1 MAAKKTTKK
10 PGRARSQASAAT
22 DVALGNLL
30 FGEGAQVIPAFEPPK
45 KVTVPSSPRGG
56 QTTISESVNSVT
68 AQPVDSGIK
77 GVTGGLAGTGASGT
91 AAGGGSIGGNETLST
106 VLKSFLDQFNIGDA
120 GLIADVTSAIAD
132 GRLNEN
138 SSTFID
144 DIGVVLADNSYIQTR
159 FRGNVERRRQGL
171 QPLPLSEILGLE
183 NGYITAMQAANLP
196 PGFYDDPA
204 TDFQNLIARNVSVA
218 EVSRRI
224 NQGYAAVR
232 AADPEVTR
240 QLKELYGVTDGAL
253 AAYFLD
259 PARMETE
266 ITKQV
271 ESAQLAA
278 QGRQLAGIQLSQQ
291 QAEQLQQAGVSTAA
305 AREGFGAIAQ
315 QQDLFAAQMAGEQA
329 VSTAEQVAGT
339 FGTSPEAQ
347 QRIATRR
354 RRRQAAFEEGGGFAQ
369 INQFSVGGLGT
380 ATT

>member
-1 MAAKKTTKK
+1 MA
-10 PGRARSQASAAT
+10 
-22 DVALGNLL
+22 
-30 FGEGAQVIPAFEPPK
+30 
-45 KVTVPSSPRGG
+45 
-56 QTTISESVNSVT
+56 
-68 AQPVDSGIK
+68 
-77 GVTGGLAGTGASGT
+77 
-91 AAGGGSIGGNETLST
+91 ETLSS
-106 VLKSFLDQFNIGDA
+106 VLKSILDQFNIGDS
-120 GLIADVTSAIAD
+120 GLVQDVATAVAD

-138 SSTFID
+138 SNTFID
-144 DIGVVLADNSYIQTR
+144 DIGVVLSENSYIQTR
-159 FRGNVERRRQGL
+159 FKGNVERKRQGL

-218 EVSRRI
+218 EVGRRI

-240 QLKELYGVTDGAL
+240 QLKELYGVSEGTL

-266 ITKQV
+266 IAKQV
-271 ESAQLAA
+271 ETAQVAA
-278 QGRQLAGIQLSQQ
+278 QGRQMAGIQLSQQ
-291 QAEQLQQAGVSTAA
+291 QAEELQQAGVTTAA

-339 FGTSPEAQ
+339 FGMSPEAQ

-369 INQFSVGGLGT
+369 TNQFNVGGLGT
-380 ATT
+380 ATQ